1 MRLFTPPGVFSPLS
15 DTRLLADR
23 LRAEPRL
30 RDGNALDLCTGS
42 GALAIVAAMA
52 GAATATAVDAS
63 RRAVLAARFNARLN
77 GVRVRALRGDLFEP
91 VAGERFDV
99 IVSNPPY
106 IPGEGAGR
114 GFDAG
119 DDGRELI
126 DRVCARVA
134 DHLTPGGVA
143 LLVQSSVC
151 GETATLDALRGAGL
165 AAEVIDRRRGPLGPV
180 MRARAPELRRR
191 GLLEGD
197 EEELLVLRAKA
208 ARSSSRWPAAGSTLE
223 TLRVKERGAG
233 YPARE

>member
-1 MRLFTPPGVFSPLS
+1 VRLFIPPGVFSPLS
-15 DTRLLADR
+15 DTRLLAER
-23 LRAEPRL
+23 VRAEPRL

-42 GALAIVAAMA
+42 GALAVVAALA
-52 GAATATAVDAS
+52 GAATVTAVDAS
-63 RRAVLAARFNARLN
+63 RRAVLTARFNARLN

-119 DDGRELI
+119 HDGRELI

-134 DHLTPGGVA
+134 DHLMPGGVA
-143 LLVQSSVC
+143 LLVQSSIC
-151 GETATLDALRGAGL
+151 GEAATLEALRDAGL

-180 MRARAPELRRR
+180 MRARAPELWRK

-197 EEELLVLRAKA
+197 DEELLVLRGRA
-208 ARSSSRWPAAGSTLE
+208 A
-223 TLRVKERGAG
+223 
-233 YPARE
+233 